1 MKEKKS
7 NRAVPYLYYEVEKKR
22 NSKLLPQTKMSP
34 NAHVMK
40 LAQECFWVFPLILKL
55 LYSSWMF
62 SIQDLIK
69 FLSGFQQKIWKS
81 AIRIENLSQHFFYNH
96 FSGRSSDCKSVTF
109 YTTITIFELPNKT
122 LLHKKRLKNLQKCS
136 KKYYL
141 YLHQICKKTL
151 AWFVRLFLYRFSL
164 RW

>member
-40 LAQECFWVFPLILKL
+40 LAQECFWVYPLILKL

-62 SIQDLIK
+62 SIQDLIN
-69 FLSGFQQKIWKS
+69 FCQVF
-81 AIRIENLSQHFFYNH
+81 
-96 FSGRSSDCKSVTF
+96 
-109 YTTITIFELPNKT
+109 NKNM
-122 LLHKKRLKNLQKCS
+122 KKCNS
-136 KKYYL
+136 N
-141 YLHQICKKTL
+141 
-151 AWFVRLFLYRFSL
+151 
-164 RW
+164 